1 MIHYLDSSV
10 IVELIKVN
18 TKSTAF
24 LSQLDGPL
32 FTSRLGRV
40 ETIRT
45 VTKLDS
51 SWVRR
56 AQEFLEVIS
65 LIELRDDILA
75 RVESYGSEITLKT
88 SDAIHVAT
96 AQLLFSDN
104 EGVLATRDKQMAL
117 NAEKLG
123 IKTISA

>member
-56 AQEFLEVIS
+56 TQEFLEVIS

>member
-1 MIHYLDSSV
+1 LIYYLDSSV

-18 TKSTAF
+18 TKSNVF

-51 SWVRR
+51 SWIDR
-56 AQEFLEVIS
+56 AKDFLEVIS
-65 LIELRDDILA
+65 LVELREEILA
-75 RVESYGSEITLKT
+75 RVESYGSEISLKT
-88 SDAIHVAT
+88 SDAIHIAT
-96 AQLLFSDN
+96 AQLLFRDD
-104 EGVLATRDKQMAL
+104 EGVLVTRDKQMAL

>member
-1 MIHYLDSSV
+1 MIYYLDSSV
-10 IVELIKVN
+10 IVEFIKVN
-18 TKSTAF
+18 PKTNTF
-24 LSQLDGPL
+24 LSQLEGPL

-51 SWVRR
+51 SWINR
-56 AQEFLEVIS
+56 AQDFLQVIS
-65 LIELRDDILA
+65 LIELRDEIFKH
-75 RVESYGSEITLKT
+75 VESYGPEISLKT

-96 AQLLFSDN
+96 AQLLFSDY
-104 EGVLATRDKQMAL
+104 EGVLITRDKQMAL

-123 IKTISA
+123 IKTIGA